1 MVFRVFFI
9 KILIYVLLISAFGA
23 FTIWSFFQDNLTASP
38 YIILLAWIL
47 ITSLFIRTLLKAFN
61 PLEKFLNTLQSD
73 DLINI
78 PARKHFLSKEINTTY
93 QSIHEAL
100 QKVKSEKE
108 EQFHLFKTSINHA
121 SSGIIVYNQAAEV
134 QLINKAALKI
144 LELKRL
150 DNVKKLSSCKQ
161 DFPELLLDNN
171 TQKSLIKFKVKNRLK
186 KVSIQIQDFV
196 LKNQSLRVAS
206 LQNISDELEKEELLA
221 WKKLL
226 HVITHEIMNSVTPM
240 KTLSYSLHASFAG
253 SENPVKKEEL
263 TDQDFSDLRE
273 GLNAINRRISGLEN
287 FVESYRKLYKIPE
300 PSLEHV
306 SIQNILNETNV
317 LFKQELEEKNI
328 AFTLYGHEIRKV
340 LADKEMITQVLINL
354 IKNAVDAIRDLENP
368 KIEISVMQDH
378 QETAIRISDNG
389 SGMNG
394 EELQNCFIPF
404 YTTKE
409 EGSGIG
415 LYYSR
420 MIALLHKGNLTVQS
434 ELGAGSTFTL
444 TL

>member
-1 MVFRVFFI
+1 
-9 KILIYVLLISAFGA
+9 VL
-23 FTIWSFFQDNLTASP
+23 N
-38 YIILLAWIL
+38 
-47 ITSLFIRTLLKAFN
+47 AFN
-61 PLEKFLNTLQSD
+61 PLEKFLNSLHSD

-78 PARKHFLSKEINTTY
+78 PARKHFLSKEINATY
-93 QSIHEAL
+93 HSIHEAL

-121 SSGIIVYNQAAEV
+121 SSGIIVYNQEGKV
-134 QLINKAALKI
+134 HLINKAALKM
-144 LELKRL
+144 LELKHL
-150 DNVKKLSSCKQ
+150 GNVRKLSNYKQ
-161 DFPELLLDNN
+161 DFPDLLLDNN
-171 TQKSLIKFKVKNRLK
+171 TQKSLIKFKAHDRLK
-186 KVSIQIQDFV
+186 KISVQIQDFV
-196 LKNQSLRVAS
+196 LKNQPLRVAS

-240 KTLSYSLHASFAG
+240 KTLSYSLHTSFAG
-253 SENPVKKEEL
+253 NENPVKKEEF
-263 TDQDFSDLRE
+263 TDQDISDLRE
-273 GLNAINRRISGLEN
+273 GLNAINTRISGLEH

-300 PSLEHV
+300 PSLDYI
-306 SIQNILNETNV
+306 SIQKILEETKS
-317 LFKQELEEKNI
+317 LFRKELEEKTVE
-328 AFTLYGHEIRKV
+328 FTISGHEVRQI
-340 LADKEMITQVLINL
+340 LADKEMIAQVLINL
-354 IKNAVDAIRDLENP
+354 VKNAVEAIRDSENP
-368 KIEISVMQDH
+368 KIEITVLQDN

-389 SGMNG
+389 SGMNE

-409 EGSGIG
+409 DGSGIG

-434 ELGAGSTFTL
+434 ELEAGSTFTL